1 MSEIEQKPVVEQ
13 TEDSL
18 ELSVS
23 ADVVEEAPTTSNGVN
38 PANAE
43 MPEADLSSADS
54 PPEESTEVD
63 TPAEEA
69 KAELNYLGA
78 DLFNDVRKVSME
90 DLLNSEVTEDVPQ
103 EEQDRY
109 LSTFSEINEREIVTG
124 RVIGMNEKEILIDI
138 GFKSEGVIHRDEF
151 TEDNLPE
158 VGEKLDVYLE
168 RMEDESG
175 KTVLS
180 KEKADF
186 LRRWTEL
193 RNHHETGEI
202 ISGRIIRRIKGG
214 MIVDLNGV
222 QAFLPGSQIDVRPV
236 KDFDKYIN
244 SDIDLRAFLPGS
256 QIDVRPVKD
265 FDKYIN
271 SDIDL
276 RVVKFNE
283 FRKNVVVSHK
293 AILEESMAE
302 QRDELFDKLEVGSV
316 MEGRVKNITD
326 FGVFID
332 LGGIDGLL
340 HITDLSWGRVSHPSE
355 LIGMDDTL
363 TVKIIDFDQEKKR
376 VSLGLKQLT
385 PHPWDNVD
393 ERYPEGTNIN
403 GKIVSMTN
411 YGAFVEIEPG
421 IEGLVHV
428 SEMSW
433 TRHIKNPSEMYS
445 LGDEVEAVVLAIDSE
460 DRKISLGAK
469 QLQDDPWDQIEEK
482 YMVGTI
488 VKGKVINLTQ
498 FGAFVELEEGID
510 GLIHVSD
517 LSWTKIVRHPKEIIE
532 KDQEVEV
539 RVLEVSRESRRIAL
553 GLKQVSD
560 DPWPELVKQFETGK
574 EVEGEIVRV
583 LDKGVILILDND
595 VEGIIPFGRQPK
607 RQRKALS
614 SKYNSGQKMIG
625 VVMEVKPDDKKVV
638 LFSDELSADKP
649 DKIDDVEEYL
659 KSQEEIVGETI
670 EIPSISTE
678 ETESDSEPEV
688 E

>member
-1 MSEIEQKPVVEQ
+1 MSEIEQKPVDEQ
-13 TEDSL
+13 TENSV
-18 ELSVS
+18 ELAVS
-23 ADVVEEAPTTSNGVN
+23 AEIVEEAPLTSNNEELSDVESLDEETN
-38 PANAE
+38 NVE
-43 MPEADLSSADS
+43 TTEDKSPEI
-54 PPEESTEVD
+54 D

-69 KAELNYLGA
+69 NPELNYLGL
-78 DLFNDVRKVSME
+78 DLFNDVREVSME
-90 DLLNSEVTEDVPQ
+90 ELLNSEAIEEVPQ

-138 GFKSEGVIHRDEF
+138 GFKSEGVILRNEF
-151 TEDNLPE
+151 TEENLPE

-193 RNHHETGEI
+193 RNNHETGEI

-222 QAFLPGSQIDVRPV
+222 QAFLPGSQIDIRPV
-236 KDFDKYIN
+236 KDFDKYI
-244 SDIDLRAFLPGS
+244 D
-256 QIDVRPVKD
+256 
-265 FDKYIN
+265 

-302 QRDELFDKLEVGSV
+302 QRDELFKKLEVGSV

-340 HITDLSWGRVSHPSE
+340 HITDLSWGRVNHPSE

-363 TVKIIDFDQEKKR
+363 TVKIIDFDQEKTR

-393 ERYPEGTNIN
+393 DKYPEGTNIK
-403 GKIVSMTN
+403 GKIVSLTN

-433 TRHIKNPSEMYS
+433 TRHIKNPSEMYT
-445 LGDEVEAVVLAIDSE
+445 LGDELEAVVLAIDSE

-469 QLQDDPWDQIEEK
+469 QLQDDPWDEIEEK
-482 YMVGTI
+482 YMMGTI
-488 VKGKVINLTQ
+488 VKGSVINLTQ
-498 FGAFVELEEGID
+498 FGAFIELEEGID

-532 KDQEVEV
+532 KGQEVEV

-553 GLKQVSD
+553 GLKQVGD
-560 DPWPELVKQFETGK
+560 DPWPDLVKQFETGK

-583 LDKGVILILDND
+583 LDKGIILNLDQD
-595 VEGIIPFGRQPK
+595 VEGIIPFGSQPK

-614 SKYNSGQKMIG
+614 SKHKPGQKLKG
-625 VVMEVKPDDKKVV
+625 VVMEVKPEDKKVV
-638 LFSDELSADKP
+638 LFSDELSVDTP
-649 DKIDDVEEYL
+649 DKQDDVQDYL
-659 KSQEEIVGETI
+659 DTQEGPVGEKI
-670 EIPSISTE
+670 EIPPASTD
-678 ETESDSEPEV
+678 ETESDSEPAAE
-688 E
+688 

>member
-1 MSEIEQKPVVEQ
+1 MSEIEQKPVDEQ
-13 TEDSL
+13 TENSV
-18 ELSVS
+18 ELAVS
-23 ADVVEEAPTTSNGVN
+23 AEIVEEAPLTSNN
-38 PANAE
+38 E
-43 MPEADLSSADS
+43 DLSDVESLD
-54 PPEESTEVD
+54 EETNNVETTED
-63 TPAEEA
+63 KSLEIDIPAEEA
-69 KAELNYLGA
+69 NPELNYLGL
-78 DLFNDVRKVSME
+78 DLFNDVREVSME
-90 DLLNSEVTEDVPQ
+90 ELLNSEAIEEVPQ

-138 GFKSEGVIHRDEF
+138 GFKSEGVILRNEF
-151 TEDNLPE
+151 TEENLPE

-193 RNHHETGEI
+193 RNNHETGEI

-222 QAFLPGSQIDVRPV
+222 QAFLPGSQIDIRPV
-236 KDFDKYIN
+236 KDFDKYI
-244 SDIDLRAFLPGS
+244 D
-256 QIDVRPVKD
+256 
-265 FDKYIN
+265 

-302 QRDELFDKLEVGSV
+302 QRDELFKKLEVGSV

-340 HITDLSWGRVSHPSE
+340 HITDLSWGRVNHPSE

-363 TVKIIDFDQEKKR
+363 TVKIIDFDQEKTR

-393 ERYPEGTNIN
+393 DKYPEGTNIK
-403 GKIVSMTN
+403 GKIVSLTN

-433 TRHIKNPSEMYS
+433 TRHIKNPSEMYT

-469 QLQDDPWDQIEEK
+469 QLQDDPWDEIEEK
-482 YMVGTI
+482 YMMGTI
-488 VKGKVINLTQ
+488 VKGSVINLTQ

-532 KDQEVEV
+532 KGQEVEV

-553 GLKQVSD
+553 GLKQVGD
-560 DPWPELVKQFETGK
+560 DPWPDLVKQFETGK

-583 LDKGVILILDND
+583 LDKGIILNLDQD
-595 VEGIIPFGRQPK
+595 VEGIIPFGSQPK

-614 SKYNSGQKMIG
+614 SKHKPGQKLKG
-625 VVMEVKPDDKKVV
+625 VVMEVKPEDKKVV
-638 LFSDELSADKP
+638 LFSDELSVDTP
-649 DKIDDVEEYL
+649 DKQDDVQDYL
-659 KSQEEIVGETI
+659 DTQEGPVGEKI
-670 EIPSISTE
+670 EIPSASTD
-678 ETESDSEPEV
+678 ETESDSEPAAE
-688 E
+688 

>member
-1 MSEIEQKPVVEQ
+1 MSDTIQEPVVEQ
-13 TEDSL
+13 TNDSN
-18 ELSVS
+18 ELAVSV
-23 ADVVEEAPTTSNGVN
+23 EMEKAPTTSNGSKSLSKD
-38 PANAE
+38 
-43 MPEADLSSADS
+43 MSRPELD
-54 PPEESTEVD
+54 
-63 TPAEEA
+63 
-69 KAELNYLGA
+69 YLA
-78 DLFNDVRKVSME
+78 SNLFNEVRQVSIKELM
-90 DLLNSEVTEDVPQ
+90 NSEVIEEVPQ

-109 LSTFSEINEREIVTG
+109 LSTFSEISEREIVTG

-138 GFKSEGVIHRDEF
+138 GFKSEGVIPRDEF
-151 TEDNLPE
+151 TGGNLPE
-158 VGEKLDVYLE
+158 VGEKIDVYLE

-186 LRRWTEL
+186 LRRWTQL
-193 RNHHETGEI
+193 RDIHETGEI
-202 ISGRIIRRIKGG
+202 ISGRIVRRIKGG
-214 MIVDLNGV
+214 MVVDLEGV

-236 KDFDKYIN
+236 KDFDKYI
-244 SDIDLRAFLPGS
+244 DTDMEF
-256 QIDVRPVKD
+256 
-265 FDKYIN
+265 
-271 SDIDL
+271 

-293 AILEESMAE
+293 AILEDSLAE
-302 QRDELFDKLEVGSV
+302 QQDELFEKLEVGNV

-340 HITDLSWGRVSHPSE
+340 HITDLSWGRVNHPSE

-363 TVKIIDFDQEKKR
+363 TVKIIDFDKEKRR

-385 PHPWDNVD
+385 PHPWENL
-393 ERYPEGTNIN
+393 ENSYPEGTQIA
-403 GKIVSMTN
+403 GKIVSLTN

-421 IEGLVHV
+421 VEGLVHV

-433 TRHIKNPSEMYS
+433 TRHIKNPSEMFS
-445 LGDEVEAVVLAIDSE
+445 LGDEVKAVVLAINAE
-460 DRKISLGAK
+460 ERKISLGAK
-469 QLQDDPWDQIEEK
+469 QLQDDPWGQIEEK

-488 VKGKVINLTQ
+488 VNGKVINLTQ

-517 LSWTKIVRHPKEIIE
+517 LSWTKVVRHPKELIE
-532 KDQEVEV
+532 KGQAVEV

-553 GLKQVSD
+553 GLKQVED

-574 EVEGEIVRV
+574 EIEGEVVRV
-583 LDKGVILILDND
+583 LDKGVILMLDGD

-607 RQRKALS
+607 RQRKTLS
-614 SKYNSGQKMIG
+614 SKYKTGQKISG

-638 LFSDELSADKP
+638 LYVEELSSDKP
-649 DKIDDVEEYL
+649 GKVDEVQEYL
-659 KSQEEIVGETI
+659 ESQNVPEGEKI
-670 EIPSISTE
+670 EIPTGDVTK
-678 ETESDSEPEV
+678 ETEVDTEAAE
-688 E
+688 

>member
-1 MSEIEQKPVVEQ
+1 MSETIQEPVVEQ
-13 TEDSL
+13 TNDSP
-18 ELSVS
+18 ELAVS
-23 ADVVEEAPTTSNGVN
+23 AEIVDEAPTTSNG
-38 PANAE
+38 
-43 MPEADLSSADS
+43 ADAPGKDV
-54 PPEESTEVD
+54 PKP
-63 TPAEEA
+63 
-69 KAELNYLGA
+69 ELNYLA
-78 DLFNDVRKVSME
+78 SDLFNEVRQVSLEELMSSAVIE
-90 DLLNSEVTEDVPQ
+90 EVSQ

-151 TEDNLPE
+151 TEDTLPE

-186 LRRWTEL
+186 LRRWTQL
-193 RNHHETGEI
+193 REIHETGEI
-202 ISGRIIRRIKGG
+202 ISGRIVRRIKGG
-214 MIVDLNGV
+214 MVVDLEGV

-236 KDFDKYIN
+236 KDFDKYI
-244 SDIDLRAFLPGS
+244 DTEME
-256 QIDVRPVKD
+256 
-265 FDKYIN
+265 
-271 SDIDL
+271 L

-293 AILEESMAE
+293 AILEESLAE
-302 QRDELFDKLEVGSV
+302 QQDELFEKLEVGNV

-326 FGVFID
+326 FGVFIG

-340 HITDLSWGRVSHPSE
+340 HITDLSWGRVNHPSE

-363 TVKIIDFDQEKKR
+363 TIKIIDFDKEKKR

-385 PHPWDNVD
+385 PHPWENLED
-393 ERYPEGTNIN
+393 RYPEGTKIS
-403 GKIVSMTN
+403 GKIVSLTN

-421 IEGLVHV
+421 VEGLVHV

-433 TRHIKNPSEMYS
+433 TRHIKNPSEMFS
-445 LGDEVEAVVLAIDSE
+445 LGDEVEAVVLAINAE
-460 DRKISLGAK
+460 ERKISLGAK
-469 QLQDDPWDQIEEK
+469 QLQADPWDQIEEK

-517 LSWTKIVRHPKEIIE
+517 LSWTKVVRHPKEIIE
-532 KDQEVEV
+532 KGQTVEV

-553 GLKQVSD
+553 GLKQVEE

-574 EVEGEIVRV
+574 EIEGEVVRV
-583 LDKGVILILDND
+583 LDKGIILMLDQD

-614 SKYNSGQKMIG
+614 SKYKAGQKMSG

-638 LFSDELSADKP
+638 LYVEELSSDKP
-649 DKIDDVEEYL
+649 GKVDEVQEYL
-659 KSQEEIVGETI
+659 ESQDEPEGEKI
-670 EIPSISTE
+670 EIPTGATE
-678 ETESDSEPEV
+678 KTEGDTEAV
-688 E
+688 EE

>member
-1 MSEIEQKPVVEQ
+1 MSEIEQKPVDEQ
-13 TEDSL
+13 TENSV
-18 ELSVS
+18 ELAVS
-23 ADVVEEAPTTSNGVN
+23 AEIVEEAPLTSNN
-38 PANAE
+38 E
-43 MPEADLSSADS
+43 DLSDVESLDEETNKVETTEDKS
-54 PPEESTEVD
+54 PEID

-69 KAELNYLGA
+69 NPELNYLGL
-78 DLFNDVRKVSME
+78 DLFNDVREVSIE
-90 DLLNSEVTEDVPQ
+90 ELLNSEAIEEVPQ

-138 GFKSEGVIHRDEF
+138 GFKSEGVILRNEF
-151 TEDNLPE
+151 TEENLPE

-193 RNHHETGEI
+193 RNNHETGEI

-222 QAFLPGSQIDVRPV
+222 QAFLPGSQIDIRPV
-236 KDFDKYIN
+236 KDFDKYI
-244 SDIDLRAFLPGS
+244 D
-256 QIDVRPVKD
+256 
-265 FDKYIN
+265 

-302 QRDELFDKLEVGSV
+302 QRDELFKKLEVGSV

-340 HITDLSWGRVSHPSE
+340 HITDLSWGRVNHPSE

-363 TVKIIDFDQEKKR
+363 TVKIIDYDQEKTR

-393 ERYPEGTNIN
+393 DKYPEGTNIK
-403 GKIVSMTN
+403 GKIVSLTN

-433 TRHIKNPSEMYS
+433 TRHIKNPSEMYT

-469 QLQDDPWDQIEEK
+469 QLQDDPWDEIEEK
-482 YMVGTI
+482 YMMGTI
-488 VKGKVINLTQ
+488 VKGSVINLTQ

-532 KDQEVEV
+532 KGQEVEV

-553 GLKQVSD
+553 GLKQVGD
-560 DPWPELVKQFETGK
+560 DPWPDLVKQFETGK

-583 LDKGVILILDND
+583 LDKGIILNLDQD
-595 VEGIIPFGRQPK
+595 VEGIIPFGSQPK

-614 SKYNSGQKMIG
+614 SKHKPGQKLKG
-625 VVMEVKPDDKKVV
+625 VVMEVKPEDKKVV
-638 LFSDELSADKP
+638 LFSDELSVDTP
-649 DKIDDVEEYL
+649 DKQDDVQDYL
-659 KSQEEIVGETI
+659 DSQEGPVGEKI
-670 EIPSISTE
+670 EIPPASTD
-678 ETESDSEPEV
+678 ETESDSEPAAE
-688 E
+688 

>member
-1 MSEIEQKPVVEQ
+1 MSEIEQKPVDEQ
-13 TEDSL
+13 TENSV
-18 ELSVS
+18 ELAVS
-23 ADVVEEAPTTSNGVN
+23 AEIVEEAPLTSNNEELSDVESLDEETN
-38 PANAE
+38 NVE
-43 MPEADLSSADS
+43 TTEDESPEI
-54 PPEESTEVD
+54 D

-69 KAELNYLGA
+69 KPELNYLGL
-78 DLFNDVRKVSME
+78 DLFNDVREVSME
-90 DLLNSEVTEDVPQ
+90 ELLNSEAIEEVPQ

-138 GFKSEGVIHRDEF
+138 GFKSEGVILRNEF
-151 TEDNLPE
+151 TEENLPE

-193 RNHHETGEI
+193 RNNHETGEI

-222 QAFLPGSQIDVRPV
+222 QAFLPGSQIDIRPV
-236 KDFDKYIN
+236 KDFDKYI
-244 SDIDLRAFLPGS
+244 D
-256 QIDVRPVKD
+256 
-265 FDKYIN
+265 

-302 QRDELFDKLEVGSV
+302 QRDELFKKLEVGSV

-340 HITDLSWGRVSHPSE
+340 HITDLSWGRVNHPSE

-363 TVKIIDFDQEKKR
+363 TVKIIDFDQEKTR

-393 ERYPEGTNIN
+393 DKYPEGTNIK
-403 GKIVSMTN
+403 GKIVSLTN

-433 TRHIKNPSEMYS
+433 TRHIKNPSEMYT

-469 QLQDDPWDQIEEK
+469 QLQDDPWDEIEEK
-482 YMVGTI
+482 YMMGTI
-488 VKGKVINLTQ
+488 VKGSVINLTQ

-532 KDQEVEV
+532 KGQEVEV

-553 GLKQVSD
+553 GLKQVGD
-560 DPWPELVKQFETGK
+560 DPWPDLVKQFETGK

-583 LDKGVILILDND
+583 LDKGIILNLDQD
-595 VEGIIPFGRQPK
+595 VEGIIPFGSQPK

-614 SKYNSGQKMIG
+614 SKHKPGQKLKG
-625 VVMEVKPDDKKVV
+625 VVMEVKPEDKKVV
-638 LFSDELSADKP
+638 LFSDELSVDTP
-649 DKIDDVEEYL
+649 DKQDDVQDYL
-659 KSQEEIVGETI
+659 DTQEGPVGEKI
-670 EIPSISTE
+670 EIPSASTD
-678 ETESDSEPEV
+678 ETESDSEPAAE
-688 E
+688 

>member
-1 MSEIEQKPVVEQ
+1 MSETIQEPVVEQ
-13 TEDSL
+13 TNDSP
-18 ELSVS
+18 ELAVS
-23 ADVVEEAPTTSNGVN
+23 AEIVDEAPTTSNG
-38 PANAE
+38 
-43 MPEADLSSADS
+43 ADAPGKDV
-54 PPEESTEVD
+54 PKP
-63 TPAEEA
+63 
-69 KAELNYLGA
+69 ELNYLA
-78 DLFNDVRKVSME
+78 SDLFNEVRQVSLEELMSSAVIE
-90 DLLNSEVTEDVPQ
+90 EVSQ

-151 TEDNLPE
+151 TEDTLPE

-186 LRRWTEL
+186 LRRWTQL
-193 RNHHETGEI
+193 REIHETGEI
-202 ISGRIIRRIKGG
+202 ISGRIVRRIKGG
-214 MIVDLNGV
+214 MVVDLEGV

-236 KDFDKYIN
+236 KDFDKYI
-244 SDIDLRAFLPGS
+244 DTEME
-256 QIDVRPVKD
+256 
-265 FDKYIN
+265 
-271 SDIDL
+271 L

-293 AILEESMAE
+293 AILEESLAE
-302 QRDELFDKLEVGSV
+302 QQDELFEKLEVGNV

-340 HITDLSWGRVSHPSE
+340 HITDLSWGRVNHPSE

-363 TVKIIDFDQEKKR
+363 TIKIIDFDKEKKR

-385 PHPWDNVD
+385 PHPWENLED
-393 ERYPEGTNIN
+393 RYPEGTKIS
-403 GKIVSMTN
+403 GKIVSLTN

-421 IEGLVHV
+421 VEGLVHV

-433 TRHIKNPSEMYS
+433 TRHIKNPSEMFS
-445 LGDEVEAVVLAIDSE
+445 LGDEVEAVVLAINAE
-460 DRKISLGAK
+460 ERKISLGAK
-469 QLQDDPWDQIEEK
+469 QLQADPWDQIEEK

-517 LSWTKIVRHPKEIIE
+517 LSWTKVVRHPKEIIE
-532 KDQEVEV
+532 KGQTVEV

-553 GLKQVSD
+553 GLKQVEE

-574 EVEGEIVRV
+574 EIEGEVVRV
-583 LDKGVILILDND
+583 LDKGIILMLDQD

-614 SKYNSGQKMIG
+614 SKYKAGQKMSG

-638 LFSDELSADKP
+638 LYVEELSSDKP
-649 DKIDDVEEYL
+649 GKVDEVQEYL
-659 KSQEEIVGETI
+659 ESQDEPEGEKI
-670 EIPSISTE
+670 EIPTGATE
-678 ETESDSEPEV
+678 KTEGDTEAV
-688 E
+688 EE

>member
-1 MSEIEQKPVVEQ
+1 MSEIEQKPVDEQ
-13 TEDSL
+13 TENSV
-18 ELSVS
+18 ELAVS
-23 ADVVEEAPTTSNGVN
+23 AEIVEEAPLTSNNEELSDVESLDEETN
-38 PANAE
+38 KVE
-43 MPEADLSSADS
+43 TTEDKSPEI
-54 PPEESTEVD
+54 D

-69 KAELNYLGA
+69 NPELNYLGL
-78 DLFNDVRKVSME
+78 DLFNDVREVSME
-90 DLLNSEVTEDVPQ
+90 ELLNSEAIEEVPQ

-138 GFKSEGVIHRDEF
+138 GFKSEGVILRNEF
-151 TEDNLPE
+151 TEENLPE

-193 RNHHETGEI
+193 RNNHETGEI

-222 QAFLPGSQIDVRPV
+222 QAFLPGSQIDIRPV
-236 KDFDKYIN
+236 KDFDKYI
-244 SDIDLRAFLPGS
+244 D
-256 QIDVRPVKD
+256 
-265 FDKYIN
+265 

-302 QRDELFDKLEVGSV
+302 QRDELFKKLEVGSV

-340 HITDLSWGRVSHPSE
+340 HITDLSWGRVNHPSE

-363 TVKIIDFDQEKKR
+363 TVKIIDFDQEKTR

-393 ERYPEGTNIN
+393 DKYPEGTNIK
-403 GKIVSMTN
+403 GKIVSLTN

-433 TRHIKNPSEMYS
+433 TRHIKNPSEMYT

-469 QLQDDPWDQIEEK
+469 QLQDDPWDEIEEK
-482 YMVGTI
+482 YMMGTI
-488 VKGKVINLTQ
+488 VKGSVINLTQ

-532 KDQEVEV
+532 KGQEVEV

-553 GLKQVSD
+553 GLKQVGD
-560 DPWPELVKQFETGK
+560 DPWPDLVKQFETGK

-583 LDKGVILILDND
+583 LDKGIILNLDQD
-595 VEGIIPFGRQPK
+595 VEGIIPFGSQPK

-614 SKYNSGQKMIG
+614 SKHKPGQKLKG
-625 VVMEVKPDDKKVV
+625 VVMEVKPEDKKVV
-638 LFSDELSADKP
+638 LFSDELSVDTP
-649 DKIDDVEEYL
+649 DKQDDVQDYL
-659 KSQEEIVGETI
+659 DTQEGPVGEKI
-670 EIPSISTE
+670 EIPSASTD
-678 ETESDSEPEV
+678 ETESDSEPAAE
-688 E
+688 

>member
-1 MSEIEQKPVVEQ
+1 MSEIEQKPVDEQ
-13 TEDSL
+13 TENSV
-18 ELSVS
+18 ELAVS
-23 ADVVEEAPTTSNGVN
+23 AEIVEEAPLTSNNEELSDVESLDEETN
-38 PANAE
+38 NME
-43 MPEADLSSADS
+43 TTEDESPEIDI
-54 PPEESTEVD
+54 
-63 TPAEEA
+63 PAEEA
-69 KAELNYLGA
+69 NPELNYLGL
-78 DLFNDVRKVSME
+78 DIFNDVREVSME
-90 DLLNSEVTEDVPQ
+90 ELLNSEAIEEVPQ

-138 GFKSEGVIHRDEF
+138 GFKSEGVILRNEF
-151 TEDNLPE
+151 TEENLPE

-193 RNHHETGEI
+193 RNNHETGEI

-222 QAFLPGSQIDVRPV
+222 QAFLPGSQIDIRPV
-236 KDFDKYIN
+236 KDFDKYI
-244 SDIDLRAFLPGS
+244 D
-256 QIDVRPVKD
+256 
-265 FDKYIN
+265 

-302 QRDELFDKLEVGSV
+302 QRDELFKKLEVGSV

-340 HITDLSWGRVSHPSE
+340 HITDLSWGRVNHPSE

-363 TVKIIDFDQEKKR
+363 TVKIIDYDQEKTR

-393 ERYPEGTNIN
+393 DKYPEGTNIK
-403 GKIVSMTN
+403 GKIVSLTN

-433 TRHIKNPSEMYS
+433 TRHIKNPSEMYT

-469 QLQDDPWDQIEEK
+469 QLQDDPWDEIEEK
-482 YMVGTI
+482 YMMGTI
-488 VKGKVINLTQ
+488 VKGSVINLTQ

-532 KDQEVEV
+532 KGQEVEV

-553 GLKQVSD
+553 GLKQVGD
-560 DPWPELVKQFETGK
+560 DPWPDLVKQFETGK

-583 LDKGVILILDND
+583 LDKGIILNLDQD
-595 VEGIIPFGRQPK
+595 VEGIIPFGSQPK

-614 SKYNSGQKMIG
+614 SKHKPGQKLKG
-625 VVMEVKPDDKKVV
+625 VVMEVKPEDKKVV
-638 LFSDELSADKP
+638 LFSDELSVDTP
-649 DKIDDVEEYL
+649 DKQDDVQDYL
-659 KSQEEIVGETI
+659 DTQEGPVGEKI
-670 EIPSISTE
+670 EIPPASTD
-678 ETESDSEPEV
+678 ETESDSEPAAE
-688 E
+688 